1 MNRCFA
7 DVERFMA
14 RLQETA
20 EAKNILEQ
28 QSIKKKSKKKKSKKK
43 KEQDGKRDAPDDL
56 HYSQACPRPSET

>member
-1 MNRCFA
+1 
-7 DVERFMA
+7 MA

-20 EAKNILEQ
+20 DAKNLLEQ

-43 KEQDGKRDAPDDL
+43 KEQDGKRDDL

>member
-1 MNRCFA
+1 
-7 DVERFMA
+7 MA
-14 RLQETA
+14 RLQMTA

-43 KEQDGKRDAPDDL
+43 KEQDGKRDASDDL

>member
-1 MNRCFA
+1 
-7 DVERFMA
+7 MA

-43 KEQDGKRDAPDDL
+43 KEQDGKRGALDDL
-56 HYSQACPRPSET
+56 HY